1 MNSSLYPIHLPL
13 SEGNYALVYVRPD
26 KEYNQIL
33 GSQLVELYGRK
44 TRVVKPKPIPL
55 YKLNVSKKPRKDIQ
69 EHLNVSEEVNFV
81 LHLSPIL
88 PKSINIK
95 GRAYDPKE
103 LIVIIED
110 IEKSKLF
117 SRRNNRPLKTAVNTS
132 YGVRGFISEDSL
144 MILGRRG
151 VTYTIR
157 GKDG

>member
-44 TRVVKPKPIPL
+44 TRVVKPKPIPT
-55 YKLNVSKKPRKDIQ
+55 YKLNVSKKPRGDIQ
-69 EHLNVSEEVNFV
+69 EHLNQSEEVNFV
-81 LHLSPIL
+81 LHVPPIL

-95 GRAYDPKE
+95 GKEYDPRE

-117 SRRNNRPLKTAVNTS
+117 SRRNNRPLKTAINTS
-132 YGVRGFISEDSL
+132 FELRGFVIDDFL
-144 MILGRRG
+144 MICGKREK
-151 VTYTIR
+151 VYIIR